1 MARPYPIKEAPA
13 YKELLIWFVI
23 ATGLAIF
30 NWLFMSPSRAG
41 ESGLQLDGLVIQ
53 LVFSY
58 FIFTHILVL
67 AGIFRLTFRWRLHRL
82 RKMVQEVMG
91 VLFAFIGFAIGM
103 MNLQWFGTLFFRW
116 FFPEYSFQFSV
127 LDALDHWLL
136 VFVIIAA
143 IGIFAI
149 SYYTM
154 WINLKE
160 SHRIHL
166 ERERL
171 RSELESAREMQMHL
185 MPVRAPSL
193 PGLDIAGLCDPA
205 REVGGDFYDYF
216 QASDQPSRLAVAV
229 ADVSGKG
236 MKAAM
241 TAVMANGMLHALS
254 AGNYAP
260 DALLQMVNTPL
271 HHKSDKRMFTT
282 LFFGVMDIH
291 NKRFN
296 FVNAG
301 QMPPLLMRD
310 GEITSLDSNGPRLPL
325 GAIAK
330 VMYEPTQLEL
340 KPGDR
345 LLLYTDGVN
354 EAMNPE
360 RELFGIQRLEAAF
373 AATAEIQSS
382 AEALSHIRT
391 QIDAFT
397 AGKEAHDDITMVMIS
412 VNNQA

>member
-1 MARPYPIKEAPA
+1 MARPYPTKETPP

-23 ATGLAIF
+23 ATGLAVF
-30 NWLFMSPSRAG
+30 NWLFMGPSS
-41 ESGLQLDGLVIQ
+41 SGDLDLQLDSLVIQ

-58 FIFTHILVL
+58 FIFTHILLLV
-67 AGIFRLTFRWRLHRL
+67 GIFRLTLIRRLRRL
-82 RKMVQEVMG
+82 RKLIQELVG

-103 MNLQWFGTLFFRW
+103 MNLQWFGTLFFSW

-127 LDALDHWLL
+127 LDSLDHWLL
-136 VFVIIAA
+136 VFVIIAV

-171 RSELESAREMQMHL
+171 RSELESAREMQMDL

-193 PGLDIAGLCDPA
+193 PGLDIAGRCDPA

-216 QASDQPSRLAVAV
+216 QAADQPSRLAVAV

-241 TAVMANGMLHALS
+241 TAVMANGMLHALA

-260 DALLQMVNTPL
+260 DTLLQRVNTPL

-282 LFFGVMDIH
+282 LLYAVMDIK
-291 NKRFN
+291 NKRFS

-301 QMPPLLMRD
+301 QMPPLLMR
-310 GEITSLDSNGPRLPL
+310 GGKITSIRSNGPRLPL
-325 GAIAK
+325 GARSEVHYAST
-330 VMYEPTQLEL
+330 EAEL
-340 KPGDR
+340 RPGDR

-354 EAMNPE
+354 EAMNPD
-360 RELFGIQRLEAAF
+360 RELFGIHRLEAAF
-373 AATAEIQSS
+373 AATAEIDSS
-382 AEALSHIRT
+382 AGALSHIRS
-391 QIDAFT
+391 QLDAFT

-412 VNNQA
+412 VINQA